1 MPAARKT
8 IKRKTATKKKTTA
21 RKSTT
26 RKTTARKST
35 TRKTTAKRSNVTHI
49 SAAKRTA
56 VKEVFSKTEQIAE
69 IADMTEL
76 SKKEV
81 KAVFEA
87 QELLIERS
95 IKKGSV
101 GQITLPLGLKIE
113 VKVKP
118 ARKARKG
125 INPFTGEEM
134 MFKAK
139 PASRVV
145 KIKALKKI
153 KDYAV

>member
-1 MPAARKT
+1 MPAA
-8 IKRKTATKKKTTA
+8 KKKT
-21 RKSTT
+21 ST
-26 RKTTARKST
+26 RKPAKKVTKKAPKVTAL
-35 TRKTTAKRSNVTHI
+35 
-49 SAAKRTA
+49 
-56 VKEVFSKTEQIAE
+56 KEVLSKTEQINE
-69 IADMTEL
+69 IAEMTEL

-101 GQITLPLGLKIE
+101 GQITLPIGLKIE

-125 INPFTGEEM
+125 INPFTGEETV
-134 MFKAK
+134 FKAK

-145 KIKALKKI
+145 KIKPLKKV
-153 KDYAV
+153 KDKAV